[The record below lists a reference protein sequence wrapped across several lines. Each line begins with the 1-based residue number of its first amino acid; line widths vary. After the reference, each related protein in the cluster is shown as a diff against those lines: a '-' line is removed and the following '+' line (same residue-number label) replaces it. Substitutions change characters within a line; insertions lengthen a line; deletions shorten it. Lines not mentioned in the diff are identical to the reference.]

1 MKKLLPL
8 LAAIATFTISA
19 IAGTGPGP
27 WADGGYYQ
35 NYLNGK
41 YMGIVTQAAPG
52 NIITGVVGF
61 AIIDGAPPYR
71 TIQNPA
77 AIDGGGV
84 KVYEYDNPR
93 IDVLQNYFA
102 IFVDGR
108 TYTGLTTA
116 GIDINSG
123 TIAGALQGTDPIG
136 VQAVV
141 TGAPGPGAFNFD
153 ASDALSIVNRGLSG
167 GFLANINTKQS
178 IFTFSGSG
186 NLSTPSQPQT
196 ITISAVP
203 EIPPTVA
210 PPPTVPA
217 GTTTNEVITG
227 LIQTVSVPFNIRG
240 TRTSFISSNPA
251 AQSNNNNA
259 AQ

>member
-8 LAAIATFTISA
+8 LAAIATLTTPTM
-19 IAGTGPGP
+19 AGTGPGP

-41 YMGIVTQAAPG
+41 YMGIVTQAAAG

-71 TIQNPA
+71 NQTQKPEA
-77 AIDGGGV
+77 VTQSSV
-84 KVYEYDNPR
+84 KIAEYQDPR

-136 VQAVV
+136 VQAAV
-141 TGAPGPGAFNFD
+141 TGAPGPGAFVFD
-153 ASDALSIVNRGLSG
+153 ASDALSIINRGLSG
-167 GFLANINTKQS
+167 GFIANINTKQS

-186 NLSTPSQPQT
+186 NLSTASQYQQYHIETDVQP
-196 ITISAVP
+196 
-203 EIPPTVA
+203 A
-210 PPPTVPA
+210 PGGPN
-217 GTTTNEVITG
+217 TNETVSG
-227 LIQTVSVPFNIRG
+227 LYTTVSVPFNIRG
-240 TRTSFISSNPA
+240 TRTSFNSSNPA
-251 AQSNNNNA
+251 LTSTTSTTTQ
-259 AQ
+259 